1 MIIWSCKKLTYLRP
15 MTSANFPL
23 ITAPTIPP
31 IVIMEPK
38 TEYCKI
44 EGWMCND
51 KLNGYCYL
59 FLIIIIPC
67 PMHCMQK
74 NMQTATYYEVKDIY
88 VAKVYFG
95 KVLWSRDLFHEYI
108 IYVTFSTNFPLRTSA
123 TESPKSSIIP
133 DSAGAEYPAW
143 NEMQSQRT
151 ISEMEPYMCGL
162 CSQKFAI
169 WPQKIYTCLP
179 PKQID
184 KLAYETPRK
193 KIIIIK
199 LDYFVVQWIV
209 NWGKWVLK
217 IVTILLCNEF
227 LVTSILLKFVGGMF
241 FIFFSFIETTFWHN
255 RFIR

>member
-1 MIIWSCKKLTYLRP
+1 MI
-15 MTSANFPL
+15 SANFPL
-23 ITAPTIPP
+23 ITAPIIPP

-44 EGWMCND
+44 EGWMCMD

-74 NMQTATYYEVKDIY
+74 NMQTATYYEVKEIY
-88 VAKVYFG
+88 VAKVYFR

-143 NEMQSQRT
+143 NDMQSQTHNFRDKT
-151 ISEMEPYMCGL
+151 IYVRAYVQKSLQFDPKKFILGL
-162 CSQKFAI
+162 
-169 WPQKIYTCLP
+169 PL
-179 PKQID
+179 KQID
-184 KLAYETPRK
+184 KLAYETVGK
-193 KIIIIK
+193 IIIIIK
-199 LDYFVVQWIV
+199 LDCFVVQWIV

-217 IVTILLCNEF
+217 IVIILLCNGF
-227 LVTSILLKFVGGMF
+227 LVTSILLKFVGAF
-241 FIFFSFIETTFWHN
+241 FFFFFFIETTFWYN